1 MKLFDKPL
9 NFSKYFKHVVD
20 WNATARNGQHD
31 FSEKAMDFQ
40 LSLVE
45 EEIEGKDEL
54 LDGYKKLDKVMVLD
68 GLCDVFVTASY
79 LYFQEQGDKDWNP
92 HIEIKMPLESI
103 DYLGQLQYSLK
114 SLESGKAILKDV
126 CALLYQF
133 DGCVTKALD
142 EVLASNDSK
151 FPKVFTL
158 KDMDIFYDHNGN
170 ETDPEVECR
179 QIERR
184 SEGRYTGVSYI
195 IVGEGEER
203 RFIFK
208 SDKGKIVK
216 PASFFEPDLAKYC

>member
-1 MKLFDKPL
+1 MNLFAKPL
-9 NFSKYFKHVVD
+9 DFTRYFNRVVE
-20 WNATARNGQHD
+20 WNATARNGEHD
-31 FSEKAMDFQ
+31 FSTQAMDFQ
-40 LSLVE
+40 LTLVE
-45 EEIEGKDEL
+45 EEAEELVEAYKD
-54 LDGYKKLDKVMVLD
+54 LDKVMALD
-68 GLCDVFVTASY
+68 ALCDVFVTASY
-79 LYFQEQGDKDWNP
+79 LYFQERKGQTGELIAIP
-92 HIEIKMPLESI
+92 APAASI
-103 DYLGQLQYSLK
+103 DYATQLNYSLK
-114 SLESGKAILKDV
+114 GLKSGREVLKDV

-151 FPKVFTL
+151 FPKVFTFQ
-158 KDMDIFYDHNGN
+158 DMDIFYDHNGN

-184 SEGRYTGVSYI
+184 SEGRYTGVTYI
-195 IVGEGEER
+195 IVGEGDDR